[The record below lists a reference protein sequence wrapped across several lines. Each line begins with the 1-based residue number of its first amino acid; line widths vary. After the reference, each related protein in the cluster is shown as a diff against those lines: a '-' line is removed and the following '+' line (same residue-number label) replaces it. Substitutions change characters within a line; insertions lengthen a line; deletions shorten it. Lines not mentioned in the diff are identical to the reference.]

1 MDPGGLTKE
10 IERLKEEILGIPRA
24 LTRTLTEAKPVIE
37 ELVRQVRWEEGPIY
51 VVGEGPARL
60 VGIGGRFALE
70 SLLGWPVVVRSAK
83 ELENY
88 SAPLRRHSLVLV
100 VSSPIDSQ
108 AMVETARKLKREG
121 ATILALTEDS
131 SSELAQV
138 AEGLIP
144 VWSGETRGLGIRSIL
159 CRQFSLGL
167 FALAAA
173 QKLKAP
179 RPEFDTLQEELAKL
193 PQQVEKL
200 IHEQGDAP
208 RMLGEKLKQA
218 RSLMILAGG
227 FFYPVAL
234 LWADSLKKYAEI
246 QVEVSDLLELDADP
260 FDWLRERIHP
270 VVILSGSRSKLLT
283 ELPNLAAQMDNA
295 LCEMVVVSDNQDRIL
310 IKHSTMALLIPTMS
324 EMVAAMAM
332 LAPLQLAGYY
342 AARRREGESGPRR
355 R

>member
-1 MDPGGLTKE
+1 MVPGGLTKE
-10 IERLKEEILGIPRA
+10 MEHFREEILGIPQA
-24 LTRTLTEAKPVIE
+24 LSRTLREAKPVIE
-37 ELVRQVRWEEGPIY
+37 GLVRQVRWEEAPIY
-51 VVGEGPARL
+51 VVGEGPGRL

-100 VSSPIDSQ
+100 VSSLNDSQ
-108 AMVETARKLKREG
+108 TMVETARKLKREG
-121 ATILALTEDS
+121 ATILALAEDP

-144 VWSGETRGLGIRSIL
+144 VCSGETRGLGIRSIL
-159 CRQFSLGL
+159 CQQVSLGL
-167 FALAAA
+167 FALTAA
-173 QKLKAP
+173 QRVKP
-179 RPEFDTLQEELAKL
+179 SRPEFNTLEEELAKL

-208 RMLGEKLKQA
+208 RMLGEKLQQA
-218 RSLMILAGG
+218 RNLMILAGG

-270 VVILSGSRSKLLT
+270 VVILSGSRSKLLAHVR
-283 ELPNLAAQMDNA
+283 NLAARMDNA
-295 LCEMVVVSDNQDRIL
+295 LCEMVVVSDKQDRVL
-310 IKHSTMALLIPTMS
+310 IEHSSMALLIPILS

-332 LAPLQLAGYY
+332 FAPLQLASYH
-342 AARRREGESGPRR
+342 AAHRREGEGCQRR
-355 R
+355 P